1 LFLPVAVRY
10 VGVGRAMRLA
20 IPLFEVI
27 VFIELLAVTIS

>member
-1 LFLPVAVRY
+1 LFLPVAVL